1 MPDHDHHTPADNTP
15 TRGSRRRLWFTVA
28 AALTL
33 VALVVAGALLG
44 PGNASTPPRSDIDA
58 VLSIQQPASGGL
70 VSHSCTAVLIEP
82 DRALTAAHCV
92 TPAPKTYKE
101 KVAAHDKDVCG
112 SVDLSDRPADPKPFG
127 WAQTVVRGGTTDYR
141 RGGETSTVA
150 AVHPMPG
157 WDWGEGDDPLQDL
170 AVIELDPPMTITPAK
185 IGAMVPEVGSDLRA
199 TGWATRPDR
208 CGGIDP
214 ARQQWDV
221 TAVSCH
227 SHAET
232 ICVSTGGATGPC
244 EGVSGGPLWATA
256 EDGTTVVVGVYSGS
270 PQEAYCGQTR
280 SLYTRT
286 SAHQKWINDAIG
298 P

>member
-1 MPDHDHHTPADNTP
+1 MRIAV
-15 TRGSRRRLWFTVA
+15 VA
-28 AALTL
+28 SL
-33 VALVVAGALLG
+33 VLVAGAGVLAGSEVL
-44 PGNASTPPRSDIDA
+44 STPPLSGTDA

-70 VSHSCTAVLIEP
+70 ASHSCTAILIEP
-82 DRALTAAHCV
+82 DKALTAAHCV
-92 TPAPKTYKE
+92 TSAPKKYKE
-101 KVAAHDKDVCG
+101 KVAAHDEDVCG

-127 WAQTVVRGGTTDYR
+127 WASTVVRGGTTDYR

-170 AVIELDPPMTITPAK
+170 AVIELDPPMTIPLAK
-185 IGAMVPEVGSDLRA
+185 IGRQVPEVGSHLRA

-208 CGGIDP
+208 CGGIEP
-214 ARQQWDV
+214 AMQQWDV

-227 SHAET
+227 SDAEI
-232 ICVSTGGATGPC
+232 ICVSTGGASGPC

-256 EDGTTVVVGVYSGS
+256 EDGTTVLVGVYSGS
-270 PQEAYCGQTR
+270 PQEAYCGQTI
-280 SLYTRT
+280 SLYTLT
-286 SAHQKWINDAIG
+286 SAHQRWITDTIG